1 MTDRASWRIA
11 LETVLPAAKLLFR
24 LAKDPRVPPRTRL
37 LAVGALAYV
46 AVPFDLIPDS
56 IPILGKIDDFG
67 LVAVALVRLVRDAGP
82 ELVGEHW
89 DGDAAELD
97 AFLGAIDLLD
107 SLIPERVR
115 RMAAV
120 VDRR

>member
-11 LETVLPAAKLLFR
+11 LETILPAAKLLIR
-24 LAKDPRVPPRTRL
+24 LGRDPRVSPRTRL

-56 IPILGKIDDFG
+56 IPILGKLDDFG

-82 ELVGEHW
+82 GLVGEHW
-89 DGDAAELD
+89 DGDAAELE
-97 AFLGAIDLLD
+97 AFLRAIDLLD
-107 SLIPERVR
+107 SLIPARVR
-115 RMAAV
+115 RFAAL
-120 VDRR
+120 VDR